1 MPHPHYDHSYAAS
14 NSSSRV
20 ANQNSKSTEKATHL
34 AFGQRTSLTQ
44 IDILMVAAQPLGFM
58 LLLRIIR
65 INLLVMVDCF
75 TRGDSFLIN
84 FESPSTII
92 RLNVELGFYN
102 DNLLF
107 LPTVVL
113 LDWLDSLV
121 TIIPEILLNLVP
133 HLPSTTHSHHSENF
147 PHSRIQ
153 MNLTH
158 QLHHGGDDGDHDDD

>member
-34 AFGQRTSLTQ
+34 AFGQRTSLNQ
-44 IDILMVAAQPLGFM
+44 NDILMVAAHLFAQPLGFI
-58 LLLRIIR
+58 LVLRIIR

-84 FESPSTII
+84 FENPSTII

-113 LDWLDSLV
+113 LD
-121 TIIPEILLNLVP
+121 
-133 HLPSTTHSHHSENF
+133 
-147 PHSRIQ
+147 
-153 MNLTH
+153 
-158 QLHHGGDDGDHDDD
+158 

>member
-1 MPHPHYDHSYAAS
+1 M
-14 NSSSRV
+14 

-34 AFGQRTSLTQ
+34 AFAQRTSLTQ

-113 LDWLDSLV
+113 LD
-121 TIIPEILLNLVP
+121 
-133 HLPSTTHSHHSENF
+133 
-147 PHSRIQ
+147 
-153 MNLTH
+153 
-158 QLHHGGDDGDHDDD
+158 